1 MKKITY
7 IIILLLIF
15 TACRQ
20 NIVPKPKNFLDE
32 QQMENL
38 LYDMAILE
46 TMKNSHA
53 HLLDSLQFNA
63 QEFIY
68 QKYHTDSISLSQN
81 MIYYASYPKEY
92 DDIVQKVEKR
102 LNAQRDSMSKASAL
116 PSQSLGQELE
126 SIK

>member
-53 HLLDSLQFNA
+53 YLLDSLQFNP